1 MLPIQVL
8 FKLGTCEEIDWSLK
22 KKERRWLNLN
32 RALGFQSE
40 DWCIG
45 SERKRE
51 KGKLSV

>member
-1 MLPIQVL
+1 MLQIQVL

-22 KKERRWLNLN
+22 NERRWLDPQ
-32 RALGFQSE
+32 RAPGFQSE

-51 KGKLSV
+51 KGELSV